1 MRSTSAPKDTGLARV
16 YRSGDVSVVEFS
28 GHITGAVV
36 TQAVEQ
42 LEGNLAAQPGA
53 FLIIDCSAIDGYSPD
68 VRSPGVALLKVA
80 KRYGV
85 HGGVCVAPSAA
96 VRMMGA
102 AVAFVSSLPFDFVE
116 SRFEADRAL
125 QRRRADAANPS

>member
-1 MRSTSAPKDTGLARV
+1 MRSISVPKGNQLARV
-16 YRSGDVSVVEFS
+16 YRSGDVSVVEFC
-28 GHITGAVV
+28 GHINGHVV

-42 LEGNLAAQPGA
+42 LEVELAAQPA
-53 FLIIDCSAIDGYSPD
+53 SFLVIDGTAIEGYSPD
-68 VRSPGVALLKVA
+68 VRVPGVALLKVA

-85 HGGVCVAPSAA
+85 MAGACVAPSAA

-116 SRFEADRAL
+116 TRALADAAL
-125 QRRRADAANPS
+125 QRRREQR

>member
-1 MRSTSAPKDTGLARV
+1 MRSTSAPKDSGLARV

-28 GHITGAVV
+28 GHITGTVV
-36 TQAVEQ
+36 TRAVEQ
-42 LEGNLAAQPGA
+42 LETGLSGQPAA
-53 FLIIDCSAIDGYSPD
+53 FLVIDCSGSDGYSPD

-85 HGGVCVAPSAA
+85 HGGVCIAPSAA

-116 SRFEADRAL
+116 NRMEADRAI
-125 QRRRADAANPS
+125 QRRRGDAARP

>member
-1 MRSTSAPKDTGLARV
+1 MRSTPVSKANVLARV
-16 YRSGDVSVVEFS
+16 YRSGDVSVVEFC
-28 GHITGAVV
+28 GHINGMVV

-42 LEGNLAAQPGA
+42 LEVDLAAQPA
-53 FLIIDCSAIDGYSPD
+53 SFLVIDGTGIEGYSPD
-68 VRSPGVALLKVA
+68 VRISGVALLKVA

-85 HGGVCVAPSAA
+85 ECGVCVAPSAA

-116 SRFEADRAL
+116 TRAQADQAL
-125 QRRRADAANPS
+125 QRRREKRAEH

>member
-1 MRSTSAPKDTGLARV
+1 MRSIPVSKSSHLARV
-16 YRSGDVSVVEFS
+16 YRSGDVSVVEFC
-28 GHITGAVV
+28 GHINGTAV
-36 TQAVEQ
+36 TEAVEQ
-42 LEGNLAAQPGA
+42 LEVELAAQPA
-53 FLIIDCSAIDGYSPD
+53 SFLVIDGTAIEGYSPD

-85 HGGVCVAPSAA
+85 QCGVCVAPSAA

-116 SRFEADRAL
+116 TRGQADQAL
-125 QRRRADAANPS
+125 QRRREQRTER